1 MKNNLESK
9 CIEDFGEQW
18 NYFTDNK
25 NYYASKDLF
34 IDICGPDFPLILIQ
48 NANVVDVGAGT
59 GRLTKILLDLGAKH
73 IWCVEPSS
81 AMQVL
86 QKNTVDFETS
96 LTYINSKGNDFVIND
111 SIDLVFSIGV
121 IHHIE
126 NADLTMKNIY
136 KNLKIGGKVVI
147 WLYGQEGNLLYL
159 LLITPLRLLTK
170 IIPHKLLLKFSRLLV
185 KPLIVYSYLCKKF
198 NWLPLSTYI
207 INHLSKL
214 EKEEIQLT
222 IYDQLNPAY
231 SKYYTKAQAL
241 RLLKNAGFINI
252 SIYHRHG
259 YSWTVVGDK

>member
-1 MKNNLESK
+1 MKNKLESK

-18 NYFTDNK
+18 NYFTENK

-34 IDICGPDFPLILIQ
+34 SDICGPNFPLTLIQ

-59 GRLTKILLDLGAKH
+59 GRITRILLDLGAKH
-73 IWCVEPSS
+73 VWSVEPSS

-86 QKNTVDFETS
+86 EKNTADFGT
-96 LTYINSKGNDFVIND
+96 LVTYINTKGNDFKINQ
-111 SIDLVFSIGV
+111 SIDLAFSIGV
-121 IHHIE
+121 IHHIKY
-126 NADLTMKNIY
+126 ADLTIKNIY
-136 KNLKIGGKVVI
+136 NNLKIGGKIVI
-147 WLYGQEGNLLYL
+147 WVYGQEGNLLYL
-159 LLITPLRLLTK
+159 CLVIPLRLLTR
-170 IIPHKLLLKFSRLLV
+170 IMPHKFLLIFSSLLV
-185 KPLIVYSYLCKKF
+185 KPLLIYSSFCKKY

-214 EKEEIQLT
+214 GDEEIQLT

-231 SKYYTKAQAL
+231 SKYYTKAQVL

-252 SIYHRHG
+252 SIHHRHG